1 MTIRLELATSA
12 TDVETIR
19 TLFREYADSLGVN
32 LEYQGFE
39 EELRDLPGDYAPPA
53 GMLLLARTDSEALGC
68 VGVRP
73 LDEHIAEMT
82 RLYVRPAARGTG
94 LGRTLTEASID
105 FARQHL
111 YERMRLDTL
120 PTMGRAQDLYRHL
133 GFVTIAPYRF
143 SAVEGT
149 VYMEKV
155 LQEANS

>member
-1 MTIRLELATSA
+1 MTIHLEPATSA
-12 TDVETIR
+12 TDIETIR

-32 LEYQGFE
+32 LAYQGFE
-39 EELRDLPGDYAPPA
+39 EELRALPGDYAPPS
-53 GMLLLARTDSEALGC
+53 GTLLLARTGSEALGC

-73 LDEHIAEMT
+73 LDEHIAEMK

-94 LGRTLTEASID
+94 LGRTLTEAAID
-105 FARQHL
+105 FASQRR

-120 PTMGRAQDLYRHL
+120 PTMGRAQDLYRQL
-133 GFVTIAPYRF
+133 GFVIIPPYRF